1 MSPAGITAKNNAING
16 KTQTYTGNYAY
27 TPDIYEKVD
36 KTTEGESLDGASG
49 EEMPTTATY
58 VKKDTLFVK
67 QTLYNISQQASYYDS
82 SEFYNLIFNTGKNYW
97 LASRYAFCDSTR
109 AYFGLR
115 YVISA
120 DIGGSSLFYSN
131 NGTYYRGYLV
141 RPVVTLGSE
150 FRLQQVEGSNEWQ
163 IVRK

>member
-16 KTQTYTGNYAY
+16 VTKTYTGNYAY

-58 VKKDTLFVK
+58 AKKDTLFVK
-67 QTLYNISQQASYYDS
+67 QTFYNISQQASYYDS

-97 LASRYAFCDSTR
+97 LASRYASCGS
-109 AYFGLR
+109 AYASFGLR
-115 YVISA
+115 FVYGAGIYGLA
-120 DIGGSSLFYSN
+120 LFYSN
-131 NGTYYRGYLV
+131 DSTNGSGYLV